1 MGASFG
7 CPANFEAGPG
17 FLTCVATCPAGF
29 KSEQK
34 RVNGMYQSRCVLFTD
49 KTKGFDLNTL
59 GMYDTSFPEPSNFPP
74 ERARV
79 ASMVSTIA
87 SIAPLQENAAATA
100 REYETVKSQYAGYA
114 AQSDAGDKI
123 KAVTDSIK
131 NPRPPVQPTPINE
144 VKRKILNPLDMSV
157 IQTIL
162 FTILLALVE
171 YLMVP
176 QAYAQYLVF
185 LTLCVGASAGIYL
198 STR

>member
-1 MGASFG
+1 
-7 CPANFEAGPG
+7 
-17 FLTCVATCPAGF
+17 
-29 KSEQK
+29 
-34 RVNGMYQSRCVLFTD
+34 
-49 KTKGFDLNTL
+49 
-59 GMYDTSFPEPSNFPP
+59 
-74 ERARV
+74 
-79 ASMVSTIA
+79 MVSTIA